1 MREAPSA
8 STVTRR
14 ASMQSYLTIRALADR
29 AYQHDAFA
37 LYAYFRW
44 LDDEIDEDL
53 ATAAERVSL
62 VGRERRLLARTAGH
76 GPSPW
81 AVASPRERLLVGLLR
96 TPEGARRV
104 DSAGARLALMNML
117 DVMAF
122 DAGRRG
128 RAVTSGELDR
138 YTHTLAVAVT
148 EALHHCIGHDAGAPH
163 DESRYV
169 AVTGAHVAHML
180 RDLRRD
186 ALVGY
191 VNVPAD
197 VLATGV
203 SPGEDSPA
211 LRAWVGDRVELARR
225 CFDTGRDYLA
235 RLESRRCRLAGHA
248 YIARFEWVLDAIERD
263 GYRLRDSYSER
274 SSLRGGLAIG
284 AAAARSAVTAAHHR
298 SSSLEVV
305 R

>member
-1 MREAPSA
+1 M
-8 STVTRR
+8 
-14 ASMQSYLTIRALADR
+14 
-29 AYQHDAFA
+29 
-37 LYAYFRW
+37 
-44 LDDEIDEDL
+44 
-53 ATAAERVSL
+53 TA
-62 VGRERRLLARTAGH
+62 
-76 GPSPW
+76 
-81 AVASPRERLLVGLLR
+81 
-96 TPEGARRV
+96 
-104 DSAGARLALMNML
+104 
-117 DVMAF
+117 
-122 DAGRRG
+122 
-128 RAVTSGELDR
+128 GELDR
-138 YTHTLAVAVT
+138 STHTLAVAVT